1 MFYTYILYSDRKDKY
16 YIGHTHNL
24 VLRLERHNS
33 GRSRFTKAGIPW
45 IIVYYEEYET
55 KSEAMRREYELKKQK
70 NRKYIINLIDK
81 KR

>member
-1 MFYTYILYSDRKDKY
+1 MYYTYILYSERKDKY
-16 YIGHTHNL
+16 YIGYTHNL
-24 VLRLERHNS
+24 SSRLERHNS
-33 GRSRFTKAGIPW
+33 GRSRFTKSGIPW

-70 NRKYIINLIDK
+70 SRKYIINLIDK